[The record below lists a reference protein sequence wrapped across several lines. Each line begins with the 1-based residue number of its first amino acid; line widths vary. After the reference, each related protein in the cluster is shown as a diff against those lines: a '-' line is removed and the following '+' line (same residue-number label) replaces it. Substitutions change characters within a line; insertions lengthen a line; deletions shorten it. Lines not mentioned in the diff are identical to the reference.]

1 MVISVPIPHESPL
14 ITEDERRSIMVPH
27 LPDYITPGQAK
38 RFAQHIVDFLNEKEV
53 TDEPITLDTVERVEL
68 KAGQARVACKGTA
81 QVPNSWGAGA
91 TINPEHWHT
100 TNNDTERTLPWS
112 EELGIDPMS
121 TMEIILYGPYMQ
133 VTGFITG
140 PTARVLKHEGG
151 TGYQKYTIDI
161 PIVENGDSK

>member
-1 MVISVPIPHESPL
+1 
-14 ITEDERRSIMVPH
+14 MVPH

-53 TDEPITLDTVERVEL
+53 TDEPITLDCVQRVEL

-81 QVPNSWGAGA
+81 QVPNEWGAGA

-133 VTGFITG
+133 VTGFVTAG
-140 PTARVLKHEGG
+140 GKRPTARVLKHEGG